1 MSLPAMAALLIRIV
15 GQDAAMRMM
24 APAAYGG
31 KSVDLPKA
39 ELGRGERAF
48 AALAEVV
55 GMDNAQRLCKHF
67 GGDRIYIPRC
77 DALDLARR
85 NRNIVTA
92 YNNGVSVWQLA
103 SDHVLSDRQIWTI
116 LKKTDMSES
125 AQTSLF

>member
-1 MSLPAMAALLIRIV
+1 
-15 GQDAAMRMM
+15 
-24 APAAYGG
+24 
-31 KSVDLPKA
+31 
-39 ELGRGERAF
+39 
-48 AALAEVV
+48 
-55 GMDNAQRLCKHF
+55 MDNAQRLCKHF